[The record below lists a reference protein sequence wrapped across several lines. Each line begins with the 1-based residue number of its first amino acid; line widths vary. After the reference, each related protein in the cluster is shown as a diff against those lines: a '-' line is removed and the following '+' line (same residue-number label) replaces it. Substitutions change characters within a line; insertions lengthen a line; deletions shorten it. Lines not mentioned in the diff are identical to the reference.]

1 MKYSDLIENG
11 NDTAF
16 KYNKEVYFRDNLPF
30 VIEDCKNNIIKNNDN
45 IEINTIFC
53 NIKIEQFVSVFN
65 NHQKLR
71 ISINHPE
78 NTYRYSFN
86 MQ

>member
-1 MKYSDLIENG
+1 MKLQ
-11 NDTAF
+11 
-16 KYNKEVYFRDNLPF
+16 KEFPCPPNAALKHVSKEYTL
-30 VIEDCKNNIIKNNDN
+30 EDCKNNIIKNNDN